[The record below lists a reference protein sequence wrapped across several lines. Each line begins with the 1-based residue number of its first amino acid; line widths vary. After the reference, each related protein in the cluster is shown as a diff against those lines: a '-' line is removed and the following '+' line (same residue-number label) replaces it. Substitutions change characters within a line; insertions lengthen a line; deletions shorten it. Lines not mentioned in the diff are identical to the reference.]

1 MVVALAIDIT
11 LLQHQTVRTRPP
23 GESATQSK
31 LHLRCWATP
40 RPSAGTHMSTLKFLK
55 HSSMDGCMTRGEA
68 RDAVSGSRALNP
80 PSTVSSTTPDSGRE
94 VEVRVAVP
102 EHGLPPRCVG

>member
-1 MVVALAIDIT
+1 
-11 LLQHQTVRTRPP
+11 
-23 GESATQSK
+23 
-31 LHLRCWATP
+31 
-40 RPSAGTHMSTLKFLK
+40 
-55 HSSMDGCMTRGEA
+55 MTRGEA